1 MTTCLFAK
9 AGLSLERLRTFI
21 AIVSAKGI
29 SNAAPDNPTRQSQF
43 SRQLKELE
51 DCFGAEL
58 IVRGRGRFA
67 LTAAGRDL
75 FQIVQSHF
83 AAMENLADRCANRS
97 VEMTI

>member
-1 MTTCLFAK
+1 MNTRLFAK
-9 AGLSLERLRTFI
+9 AGLSLERLRTFV

-29 SNAAPDNPTRQSQF
+29 SNAAPGDPTRQSQF

-51 DCFGAEL
+51 ECFGAEL
-58 IVRGRGRFA
+58 LVRGRGRFG
-67 LTAAGRDL
+67 LTPAGREL

-97 VEMTI
+97 VEI